1 MGNYY
6 SAIPIKRIVYDSAT
20 VSVNTTNWV
29 TYVTDMPADITTV
42 EFFNSTGQLLEIGTG
57 TGTTA
62 VTAIPYYITPGGVSG
77 QVGFHI
83 NDGMNLFI
91 RAVDGNATLGL
102 VVANFLR

>member
-1 MGNYY
+1 MGYY

-20 VSVNTTNWV
+20 ASVTTANWV
-29 TYVTDMPADITTV
+29 AYVTDMPADITSA

-57 TGTTA
+57 AGTTS
-62 VTAIPYYITPGGVSG
+62 VTVIPYYITPGGVAG
-77 QVGFHI
+77 QVGFHV

-91 RAVDGNATLGL
+91 RAVDGNATQGL